1 MEIVLLLTQQ
11 IVQLFLIMLMGYAVV
26 RFGFLKSGDSKTLS
40 VALVYLITPCVIIHS
55 FQIDYTPQIRDGL
68 LLALTAAVLIHVL
81 MLVLTEVL
89 RRPLHL
95 DAIERANIIYSNAGI
110 LVIPLV
116 TALLG
121 EEYVIYSSAFI
132 AVQLVLLWT
141 HCKGM
146 LCAEGFDWKKILLNL
161 NILSIIAGALLFLF
175 RVQLPAF
182 LDGTLSMMSA
192 TIGPV
197 GMLLAGMVI
206 ADIPLRSVLLR
217 RRSYLTAAFRL
228 LLYPLL
234 ILLLMKLS
242 GAAALLPDG
251 KSILLVS
258 FLAAMTPA
266 CATVTSMAQLYGA
279 DAARASS
286 LYVLTTLLSIA
297 SMPLMIGLFELMI

>member
-1 MEIVLLLTQQ
+1 MDIAVLLAQQ
-11 IVQLFLIMLMGYAVV
+11 IAQLFLIMLMGYAVV
-26 RFGFLKSGDSKTLS
+26 KSGLLKSADSKCIS
-40 VALVYLITPCVIIHS
+40 VILVYLVTPCVIIHS

-68 LLALTAAVLIHVL
+68 LLALLSAILIHVL
-81 MLVLTEVL
+81 MLLLTELL

-95 DAIERANIIYSNAGI
+95 DVIERANIIYSNAGI

-121 EEYVIYSSAFI
+121 SEYVIYSSAFI

-146 LCAEGFDWKKILLNL
+146 LCSDGFDLKKILLNL
-161 NILSIIAGALLFLF
+161 NILSIIAGILLFLF
-175 RVQLPAF
+175 QIKLPGF
-182 LDGTLSMMSA
+182 IDGTLSMMSS
-192 TIGPV
+192 TIGPI

-206 ADIPLRSVLLR
+206 ADVPLRTVFCTP
-217 RRSYLTAAFRL
+217 RSYLPTAFRL
-228 LLYPLL
+228 ILYPFI

-242 GAAALLPDG
+242 GAAYLIPEG
-251 KSILLVS
+251 KNILLIS

-266 CATVTSMAQLYGA
+266 CATVTSMAQLYDA
-279 DAARASS
+279 DAPHASA

-297 SMPLMIGLFELMI
+297 TMPFMIGLFEYFI